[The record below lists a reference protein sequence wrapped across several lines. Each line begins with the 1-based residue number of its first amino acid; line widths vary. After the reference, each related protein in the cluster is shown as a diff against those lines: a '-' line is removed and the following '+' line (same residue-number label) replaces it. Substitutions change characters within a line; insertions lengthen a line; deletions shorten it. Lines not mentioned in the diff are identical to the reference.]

1 MTKNILII
9 GASSD
14 IGLEISKL
22 ATADGHNI
30 YATSRD
36 DANANNFDNFIQ
48 LDPNKNL
55 DELDDLPEDID
66 GLVYCPGTINLRS
79 LQRLTLE
86 DIKNEMEVNFY
97 GAFNII
103 KKVLP
108 NLKKNDGASVVLF
121 STVAVKTGMPMHSSI
136 AAAKGAVEGLA
147 KSLAAELAP
156 RVAINCIAP
165 SIVDTKLAA
174 NILSTEERKHASA
187 DRHPLKSIGTPKL
200 IAQSA
205 YQLLAA
211 KENWIT
217 GQIIAIDG
225 GLSSLKI

>member
-14 IGLEISKL
+14 IGLEICKL
-22 ATADGHNI
+22 ANADGHNI

-48 LDPNKNL
+48 LDPNKSL

-121 STVAVKTGMPMHSSI
+121 SSVAVKTGMPMHSSI

-174 NILSTEERKHASA
+174 NILSTDERKQASA
-187 DRHPLKSIGTPKL
+187 DRHPLKTIGSINS
-200 IAQSA
+200 IANSA
-205 YQLLAA
+205 YFLLQA
-211 KENWIT
+211 KENWIS
-217 GQIIAIDG
+217 GQIFRPDG
-225 GLSSLKI
+225 GLSALK

>member
-14 IGLEISKL
+14 IGLEICKL
-22 ATADGHNI
+22 ANADGHNI

-48 LDPNKNL
+48 LDPNKSL
-55 DELDDLPEDID
+55 DVMDDLPEDID

-136 AAAKGAVEGLA
+136 AAAKGALEGLA

-156 RVAINCIAP
+156 RVAINCVAP

-174 NILSTEERKHASA
+174 NILSTDERKQASA
-187 DRHPLKSIGTPKL
+187 DRHPLKTIGSINS
-200 IAQSA
+200 IANSA
-205 YQLLAA
+205 YFLLQA
-211 KENWIT
+211 KENWIS
-217 GQIIAIDG
+217 GQIFRPDG
-225 GLSSLKI
+225 GLSALK

>member
-22 ATADGHNI
+22 ANADGHNI

-48 LDPNKNL
+48 LDPNKSL

-121 STVAVKTGMPMHSSI
+121 SSVAVKTGMPMHSSI
-136 AAAKGAVEGLA
+136 AAAKGALEGLA

-174 NILSTEERKHASA
+174 NILSTDERKQASA
-187 DRHPLKSIGTPKL
+187 DRHPLKTIGSINS
-200 IAQSA
+200 IANSA
-205 YQLLAA
+205 YFLLQA
-211 KENWIT
+211 KENWIS
-217 GQIIAIDG
+217 GQIFRPDG
-225 GLSSLKI
+225 GLSALK

>member
-14 IGLEISKL
+14 IGLEICKL
-22 ATADGHNI
+22 ANADGHNI

-36 DANANNFDNFIQ
+36 DASANNFDNFIQ
-48 LDPNKNL
+48 LDPNKSL
-55 DELDDLPEDID
+55 DVLDDLPEDID

-136 AAAKGAVEGLA
+136 AAAKGALEGLA

-156 RVAINCIAP
+156 RVAINCVAP

-174 NILSTEERKHASA
+174 NILSTDERKQASA
-187 DRHPLKSIGTPKL
+187 DRHPLKTIGSINS
-200 IAQSA
+200 IANSA
-205 YQLLAA
+205 YFLLQA
-211 KENWIT
+211 KENWIS
-217 GQIIAIDG
+217 GQIFRPDG
-225 GLSSLKI
+225 GLSALK

>member
-14 IGLEISKL
+14 IGLEICKL
-22 ATADGHNI
+22 ANADGHNI

-36 DANANNFDNFIQ
+36 DASANNFDNFIQ
-48 LDPNKNL
+48 LDPNKSL
-55 DELDDLPEDID
+55 DVLDDLPEDID

-156 RVAINCIAP
+156 RVAINCVAP

-174 NILSTEERKHASA
+174 NILSTDERKQASA
-187 DRHPLKSIGTPKL
+187 DRHPLKTIGTINS
-200 IAQSA
+200 IANSA
-205 YQLLAA
+205 YFLLQA
-211 KENWIT
+211 KENWIS
-217 GQIIAIDG
+217 GQIFRPDG
-225 GLSSLKI
+225 GLSALK

>member
-14 IGLEISKL
+14 IGLEICKL
-22 ATADGHNI
+22 ANADGHNI

-48 LDPNKNL
+48 LDPNKSL
-55 DELDDLPEDID
+55 DVMDDLPEDID

-136 AAAKGAVEGLA
+136 AAAKGALEGLA

-174 NILSTEERKHASA
+174 NILSTDERKQASA
-187 DRHPLKSIGTPKL
+187 DRHPLKTIGSINS
-200 IAQSA
+200 IANSA
-205 YQLLAA
+205 YFLLQA
-211 KENWIT
+211 KENWIS
-217 GQIIAIDG
+217 GQIFRPDG
-225 GLSSLKI
+225 GLSALK

>member
-14 IGLEISKL
+14 IGLEICKL
-22 ATADGHNI
+22 ANADSHNI

-36 DANANNFDNFIQ
+36 DASANNFDNFIQ
-48 LDPNKNL
+48 LDPNKSL
-55 DELDDLPEDID
+55 DVLDDLPEDID

-174 NILSTEERKHASA
+174 NILSTDERKQASA
-187 DRHPLKSIGTPKL
+187 DRHPLKTIGSINS
-200 IAQSA
+200 IANSA
-205 YQLLAA
+205 YFLLQA
-211 KENWIT
+211 KENWIS
-217 GQIIAIDG
+217 GQIFRPDG
-225 GLSSLKI
+225 GLSALK

>member
-14 IGLEISKL
+14 IGLEICKL
-22 ATADGHNI
+22 ANADGHNI

-36 DANANNFDNFIQ
+36 DANANIFDNFIQ
-48 LDPNKNL
+48 LDPNKSL
-55 DELDDLPEDID
+55 DVLDDLPENID

-136 AAAKGAVEGLA
+136 AAAKGAVEGLT

-174 NILSTEERKHASA
+174 NILSTDERKQASA
-187 DRHPLKSIGTPKL
+187 DRHPLKTIGSINS
-200 IAQSA
+200 IANSA
-205 YQLLAA
+205 YFLLQA
-211 KENWIT
+211 KENWIS
-217 GQIIAIDG
+217 GQIFRPDG
-225 GLSSLKI
+225 GLSALK

>member
-22 ATADGHNI
+22 ANADGHNI

-48 LDPNKNL
+48 LDPNKSL

-136 AAAKGAVEGLA
+136 AAAKGALEGLA

-156 RVAINCIAP
+156 RVAINCVAP
-165 SIVDTKLAA
+165 SIVDTKLAS
-174 NILSTEERKHASA
+174 NILSTDERKQASA
-187 DRHPLKSIGTPKL
+187 DRHPLKTIGSINS
-200 IAQSA
+200 IANSA
-205 YQLLAA
+205 YFLLQA
-211 KENWIT
+211 KENWIS
-217 GQIIAIDG
+217 GQIFRPDG
-225 GLSSLKI
+225 GLSALK

>member
-14 IGLEISKL
+14 IGLEICKL
-22 ATADGHNI
+22 ANADGHNI

-36 DANANNFDNFIQ
+36 DVSANNFDNFIQ
-48 LDPNKNL
+48 LDPNKSL
-55 DELDDLPEDID
+55 DVLDDLPEDID

-136 AAAKGAVEGLA
+136 AAAKGALEGLA

-174 NILSTEERKHASA
+174 NILSTDERKQASA
-187 DRHPLKSIGTPKL
+187 DRHPLKFIGTPKL

-225 GLSSLKI
+225 GLSSLKN

>member
-14 IGLEISKL
+14 IGLEICKL
-22 ATADGHNI
+22 ANADGHNI

-36 DANANNFDNFIQ
+36 DVNANNFDNFIQ
-48 LDPNKNL
+48 LDPNKSL
-55 DELDDLPEDID
+55 DVLDDLPEDID

-136 AAAKGAVEGLA
+136 AAAKGALEGLA

-156 RVAINCIAP
+156 RVAINCVAP
-165 SIVDTKLAA
+165 SIVDTKLAT
-174 NILSTEERKHASA
+174 NILSTDERKQASA
-187 DRHPLKSIGTPKL
+187 DRHPLKTIGSINS
-200 IAQSA
+200 IANSA
-205 YQLLAA
+205 YFLLQA
-211 KENWIT
+211 KENWIS
-217 GQIIAIDG
+217 GQIFRPDG
-225 GLSSLKI
+225 GLSALK

>member
-22 ATADGHNI
+22 ANADGHNI

-48 LDPNKNL
+48 LDPNKSL

-136 AAAKGAVEGLA
+136 AAAKGALEGLA

-156 RVAINCIAP
+156 RVAINCVAP

-174 NILSTEERKHASA
+174 NILSTDERKQASA
-187 DRHPLKSIGTPKL
+187 DRHPLKTIGSINS
-200 IAQSA
+200 IANSA
-205 YQLLAA
+205 YFLLQA
-211 KENWIT
+211 KENWIS
-217 GQIIAIDG
+217 GQIFRPDG
-225 GLSSLKI
+225 GLSALK

>member
-14 IGLEISKL
+14 IGLEICKL

-48 LDPNKNL
+48 LDPNKSL
-55 DELDDLPEDID
+55 DVLDDLPEDID

-136 AAAKGAVEGLA
+136 AAAKGALEGLA

-156 RVAINCIAP
+156 RVAINCVAP
-165 SIVDTKLAA
+165 SIVDTKLAT
-174 NILSTEERKHASA
+174 NILSTDERKQASA
-187 DRHPLKSIGTPKL
+187 DRHPLKTIGSINS
-200 IAQSA
+200 IANSA
-205 YQLLAA
+205 YFLLQA
-211 KENWIT
+211 KENWIS
-217 GQIIAIDG
+217 GQIFRPDG
-225 GLSSLKI
+225 GLSALK

>member
-14 IGLEISKL
+14 IGLEICKL
-22 ATADGHNI
+22 ANADGHNI

-36 DANANNFDNFIQ
+36 DVNANNFDNFIQ
-48 LDPNKNL
+48 LDPNKSL
-55 DELDDLPEDID
+55 DVLDDMPENID

-136 AAAKGAVEGLA
+136 AAAKGALEGLA

-156 RVAINCIAP
+156 RVAINCVAP

-174 NILSTEERKHASA
+174 NILSTDERKQASA
-187 DRHPLKSIGTPKL
+187 DRHPLKTIGSINS
-200 IAQSA
+200 IANSA
-205 YQLLAA
+205 YFLLQA
-211 KENWIT
+211 KENWIS
-217 GQIIAIDG
+217 GQIFRPDG
-225 GLSSLKI
+225 GLSALK

>member
-22 ATADGHNI
+22 ANADGHNI

-48 LDPNKNL
+48 LDPNKSL

-121 STVAVKTGMPMHSSI
+121 SSVAVKTGMPMHSSI

-174 NILSTEERKHASA
+174 NILSTDERKQASA
-187 DRHPLKSIGTPKL
+187 DRHPLKTIGSINS
-200 IAQSA
+200 IANSA
-205 YQLLAA
+205 YFLLQA
-211 KENWIT
+211 KENWIS
-217 GQIIAIDG
+217 GQIFRPDG
-225 GLSSLKI
+225 GLSALK

>member
-22 ATADGHNI
+22 ANADGHNI

-48 LDPNKNL
+48 LDPNKSL
-55 DELDDLPEDID
+55 DELDDLPENID

-156 RVAINCIAP
+156 RVAINCVAP

-174 NILSTEERKHASA
+174 NILSTDERKQASA
-187 DRHPLKSIGTPKL
+187 DRHPLKTIGSINS
-200 IAQSA
+200 IANSA
-205 YQLLAA
+205 YFLLQA
-211 KENWIT
+211 KENWIS
-217 GQIIAIDG
+217 GQIFRPDG
-225 GLSSLKI
+225 GLSALK

>member
-14 IGLEISKL
+14 IGLEICKL
-22 ATADGHNI
+22 ANADGHNI

-48 LDPNKNL
+48 LDPNKSL

-136 AAAKGAVEGLA
+136 AAAKGALEGLA

-156 RVAINCIAP
+156 RVAINCVAP

-174 NILSTEERKHASA
+174 NILSTDERKQASA
-187 DRHPLKSIGTPKL
+187 DRHPLKTIGSITS
-200 IAQSA
+200 IANSA
-205 YQLLAA
+205 YFLLQA
-211 KENWIT
+211 KENWIS
-217 GQIIAIDG
+217 GQIFRPDG
-225 GLSSLKI
+225 GLSALK

>member
-14 IGLEISKL
+14 IGLEICKL
-22 ATADGHNI
+22 ANADGHNI

-36 DANANNFDNFIQ
+36 DVNANNFDNFIQ
-48 LDPNKNL
+48 LDPNKSL
-55 DELDDLPEDID
+55 DVLDDLPEDID

-156 RVAINCIAP
+156 RVAINCVAP

-174 NILSTEERKHASA
+174 NILSTDERKQASA
-187 DRHPLKSIGTPKL
+187 DRHPLKTIGSINS
-200 IAQSA
+200 IANSA
-205 YQLLAA
+205 YFLLQA
-211 KENWIT
+211 KENWIS
-217 GQIIAIDG
+217 GQIFRPDG
-225 GLSSLKI
+225 GLSALK

>member
-48 LDPNKNL
+48 LDPNKSL

-174 NILSTEERKHASA
+174 NILSTDERKQASA
-187 DRHPLKSIGTPKL
+187 DRHPLKTIGSINS
-200 IAQSA
+200 IANSA
-205 YQLLAA
+205 YFLLQA
-211 KENWIT
+211 KENWIS
-217 GQIIAIDG
+217 GQIFRPDG
-225 GLSSLKI
+225 GLSALK

>member
-14 IGLEISKL
+14 IGLEICKL
-22 ATADGHNI
+22 ANADGHNI

-36 DANANNFDNFIQ
+36 DVNANNFDNFIQ
-48 LDPNKNL
+48 LDPNKSLDVL
-55 DELDDLPEDID
+55 DELPENID

-136 AAAKGAVEGLA
+136 AAAKGALEGLA

-156 RVAINCIAP
+156 RVAINCVAP

-174 NILSTEERKHASA
+174 NILSTDERKQASA
-187 DRHPLKSIGTPKL
+187 DRHPLKTIGSINS
-200 IAQSA
+200 IANSA
-205 YQLLAA
+205 YFLLQA
-211 KENWIT
+211 KENWIS
-217 GQIIAIDG
+217 GQIFRPDG
-225 GLSSLKI
+225 GLSALK

>member
-22 ATADGHNI
+22 ANADGHNI

-48 LDPNKNL
+48 LDPNKSL
-55 DELDDLPEDID
+55 DVLDDLPEDID

-136 AAAKGAVEGLA
+136 AAAKGALEGLA

-156 RVAINCIAP
+156 RVAINCVAP

-174 NILSTEERKHASA
+174 NILSTDERKQASA
-187 DRHPLKSIGTPKL
+187 DRHPLKTIGSINS
-200 IAQSA
+200 IANSA
-205 YQLLAA
+205 YFLLQA
-211 KENWIT
+211 KENWIS
-217 GQIIAIDG
+217 GQIFRPDG
-225 GLSSLKI
+225 GLSALK

>member
-22 ATADGHNI
+22 ANADGHNI

-48 LDPNKNL
+48 LDPNKSL
-55 DELDDLPEDID
+55 DVLDDLPEDID

-136 AAAKGAVEGLA
+136 AAAKGALEGLA

-174 NILSTEERKHASA
+174 NILSTDERKQASA
-187 DRHPLKSIGTPKL
+187 DRHPLKTIGSINS
-200 IAQSA
+200 IANSA
-205 YQLLAA
+205 YFLLQA
-211 KENWIT
+211 KENWIS
-217 GQIIAIDG
+217 GQIFRPDG
-225 GLSSLKI
+225 GLSALK

>member
-22 ATADGHNI
+22 ANADGHNI

-48 LDPNKNL
+48 LDPNKSL
-55 DELDDLPEDID
+55 DVLDDLPEDID

-156 RVAINCIAP
+156 RVAINCVAP

-174 NILSTEERKHASA
+174 NILSTDERKQASA
-187 DRHPLKSIGTPKL
+187 DRHPLKTIGSINS
-200 IAQSA
+200 IANSA
-205 YQLLAA
+205 YFLLQA
-211 KENWIT
+211 KENWIS
-217 GQIIAIDG
+217 GQIFRPDG
-225 GLSSLKI
+225 GLSALK

>member
-22 ATADGHNI
+22 ANADGHNI

-48 LDPNKNL
+48 LDPNKSL

-174 NILSTEERKHASA
+174 NILSTDERKQASA
-187 DRHPLKSIGTPKL
+187 DRHPLKTIGSIKL
-200 IAQSA
+200 C
-205 YQLLAA
+205 
-211 KENWIT
+211 
-217 GQIIAIDG
+217 
-225 GLSSLKI
+225 

>member
-22 ATADGHNI
+22 ANADGHNI
-30 YATSRD
+30 YVTSRD

-48 LDPNKNL
+48 LDPNKSL
-55 DELDDLPEDID
+55 DVLDDLPENID

-136 AAAKGAVEGLA
+136 AAAKGALEGLA

-156 RVAINCIAP
+156 RVAINCVAP

-174 NILSTEERKHASA
+174 NILSTDERKQASA
-187 DRHPLKSIGTPKL
+187 DRHPLKTIGSINS
-200 IAQSA
+200 IANSA
-205 YQLLAA
+205 YFLLQA
-211 KENWIT
+211 KENWIS
-217 GQIIAIDG
+217 GQIFRPDG
-225 GLSSLKI
+225 GLSALK

>member
-14 IGLEISKL
+14 IGLEICKL
-22 ATADGHNI
+22 ANADGHNI

-36 DANANNFDNFIQ
+36 DVNANNFDNFIQ
-48 LDPNKNL
+48 LDPNKSL
-55 DELDDLPEDID
+55 DVLDDLPEDID

-174 NILSTEERKHASA
+174 NILSTDERKQASA
-187 DRHPLKSIGTPKL
+187 DRHPLKTIGSINS
-200 IAQSA
+200 IANSA
-205 YQLLAA
+205 YFLLQA
-211 KENWIT
+211 KENWIS
-217 GQIIAIDG
+217 GQIFRPDG
-225 GLSSLKI
+225 GLSALK

>member
-14 IGLEISKL
+14 IGLEICKL
-22 ATADGHNI
+22 ANADGHNI

-36 DANANNFDNFIQ
+36 NVNANNFDNFIQ
-48 LDPNKNL
+48 LDPNKSL
-55 DELDDLPEDID
+55 DVLDDLPENID

-136 AAAKGAVEGLA
+136 AAAKGALEGLA

-156 RVAINCIAP
+156 RVAINCVAP

-174 NILSTEERKHASA
+174 NILSTDERKQASA
-187 DRHPLKSIGTPKL
+187 DRHPLKTIGSINS
-200 IAQSA
+200 IANSA
-205 YQLLAA
+205 YFLLQA
-211 KENWIT
+211 KENWIS
-217 GQIIAIDG
+217 GQIFRPDG
-225 GLSSLKI
+225 GLSALK

>member
-14 IGLEISKL
+14 IGLEICKL
-22 ATADGHNI
+22 ANTDGHNI

-36 DANANNFDNFIQ
+36 DVNANNFDNFIQ
-48 LDPNKNL
+48 LDPNKSL
-55 DELDDLPEDID
+55 DVLDDLPEDID

-136 AAAKGAVEGLA
+136 AAAKGALEGLA

-174 NILSTEERKHASA
+174 NILSTDERKQASA
-187 DRHPLKSIGTPKL
+187 DRHPLKTIGSINS
-200 IAQSA
+200 IANSA
-205 YQLLAA
+205 YFLLQA
-211 KENWIT
+211 KENWIS
-217 GQIIAIDG
+217 GQIFRPDG
-225 GLSSLKI
+225 GLSALK

>member
-14 IGLEISKL
+14 IGLEICKL
-22 ATADGHNI
+22 ANADGHNI

-48 LDPNKNL
+48 LDPNKSL
-55 DELDDLPEDID
+55 DVLDDLPENID

-136 AAAKGAVEGLA
+136 AAAKGAVEGLT

-174 NILSTEERKHASA
+174 NILSTDERKQASA
-187 DRHPLKSIGTPKL
+187 DRHPLKTIGSINS
-200 IAQSA
+200 IANSA
-205 YQLLAA
+205 YFLLQA
-211 KENWIT
+211 KENWIS
-217 GQIIAIDG
+217 GQIFRPDG
-225 GLSSLKI
+225 GLSALK

>member
-22 ATADGHNI
+22 ANADGHNI

-48 LDPNKNL
+48 LDPNKSL

-136 AAAKGAVEGLA
+136 AAAKGALEGLA

-156 RVAINCIAP
+156 RVAINCVAP

-174 NILSTEERKHASA
+174 NILLTDERKQASA
-187 DRHPLKSIGTPKL
+187 DRHPLKTIGSINS
-200 IAQSA
+200 IANSA
-205 YQLLAA
+205 YFLLQA
-211 KENWIT
+211 KENWIS
-217 GQIIAIDG
+217 GQIFRPDG
-225 GLSSLKI
+225 GLSALK

>member
-14 IGLEISKL
+14 IGLEICKL
-22 ATADGHNI
+22 ANADGHNI

-48 LDPNKNL
+48 LDPNKSL

-156 RVAINCIAP
+156 RVAINCVAP

-174 NILSTEERKHASA
+174 NILSTDERKQASA
-187 DRHPLKSIGTPKL
+187 DRHPLKTIGSINS
-200 IAQSA
+200 IANSA
-205 YQLLAA
+205 YFLLQA
-211 KENWIT
+211 KENWIS
-217 GQIIAIDG
+217 GQIFRPDG
-225 GLSSLKI
+225 GLSALK